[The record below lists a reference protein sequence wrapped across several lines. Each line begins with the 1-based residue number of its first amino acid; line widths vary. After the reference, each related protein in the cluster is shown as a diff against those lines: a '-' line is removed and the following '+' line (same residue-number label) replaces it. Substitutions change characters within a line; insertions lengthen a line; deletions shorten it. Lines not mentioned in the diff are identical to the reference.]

1 MSSSTL
7 DRVGRV
13 VSLDA
18 SVFGEVAA
26 DTGATGTA
34 ILLVVGVSAVQAL
47 ALGGGAP
54 GWLVGVADA
63 SLRWMLWV
71 VSIHVLARTLAL
83 QSELGA
89 LLRALGFAS
98 APLALGALAGLP
110 WIGGL
115 FWVAKWALA
124 LAAFVLAVRRVL
136 AVETGHAIG
145 LAAGGLA
152 IAMLLSVP
160 ASWVYPG

>member
-1 MSSSTL
+1 MSSATL

-26 DTGATGTA
+26 DTQATGTA
-34 ILLVVGVSAVQAL
+34 ILLVMAVAASQAL
-47 ALGGGAP
+47 AMGGGAP

-63 SLRWMLWV
+63 SLRWLLWV

-83 QSELGA
+83 HSELGA
-89 LLRALGFAS
+89 LVRALGFAS
-98 APLALGALAGLP
+98 TPLALGALAGLP
-110 WIGGL
+110 WIGGF

-152 IAMLLSVP
+152 VAMLLAIP
-160 ASWVYPG
+160 MSWIYPG